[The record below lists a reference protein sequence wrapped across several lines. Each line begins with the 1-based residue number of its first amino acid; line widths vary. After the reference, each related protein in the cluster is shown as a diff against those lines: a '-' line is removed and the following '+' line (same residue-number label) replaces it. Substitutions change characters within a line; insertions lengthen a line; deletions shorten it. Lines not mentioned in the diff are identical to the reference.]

1 MEDPTNKS
9 GYMSLAD
16 VSRMLASFE
25 TSTPISDSAE
35 DVLDQEQV
43 MAEQKKM
50 DEARLMARDLGD
62 KLYLFT
68 DNIKNA
74 KTAGDLL
81 NELNRFYGR
90 DLPMFMDTYEITAE
104 KSDFIKVLI
113 GLYYEFVNLIPVR
126 PGSRNISLDGNESV
140 AKLGNF
146 IITLA
151 AALGVVIF
159 CGDWQKAE
167 ESVTEIVKNVPDVIK
182 VTPVEIDEMANLN
195 LDAEVVKPA
204 DTGEIR
210 KIRETIKSLRKKESL
225 SGKLYRF
232 ARGELNL
239 EEMAR
244 ETEIWDEVQKK
255 VDAVLFPTASKMM
268 N

>member
-16 VSRMLASFE
+16 VSRMLASYE
-25 TSTPISDSAE
+25 NVTPIGEAGDDAF
-35 DVLDQEQV
+35 DREQV

-74 KTAGDLL
+74 KTAGDLF

-90 DLPMFMDTYEITAE
+90 DLPMFMDSYDITAE
-104 KSDFIKVLI
+104 TSDFIKVLI

-126 PGSRNISLDGNESV
+126 KGSRNISLDGNESV

-167 ESVTEIVKNVPDVIK
+167 ESVTEIVINVPEVIK
-182 VTPVEIDEMANLN
+182 VTGVEIDEMADIN
-195 LDAEVVKPA
+195 LDAEVVKPGDKVA
-204 DTGEIR
+204 IR
-210 KIRETIKSLRKKESL
+210 KIREKLSSLRKKDGISQ
-225 SGKLYRF
+225 KLYRF
-232 ARGELNL
+232 ARGETAL
-239 EEMAR
+239 EDMTR
-244 ETEIWDEVQKK
+244 EAEIWEEVKTR
-255 VDAVLFPTASKMM
+255 VEAVLFPTASKL

>member
-25 TSTPISDSAE
+25 TSTPIGESGDDA
-35 DVLDQEQV
+35 LDQEQV
-43 MAEQKKM
+43 MKEQKRM
-50 DEARLMARDLGD
+50 DEARGMARELAD

-68 DNIKNA
+68 DNIKNS
-74 KTAGDLL
+74 KTAGDLF

-90 DLPMFMDTYEITAE
+90 DLPLFMDTYDITAE
-104 KSDFIKVLI
+104 KSDFIKVLM
-113 GLYYEFVNLIPVR
+113 GLYYEFVNMIPVR
-126 PGSRNISLDGNESV
+126 PGSRNISLEGNEAI

-151 AALGVVIF
+151 SALGVVIF

-182 VTPVEIDEMANLN
+182 VTGVEMDDMADLN
-195 LDAEVVKPA
+195 LDAEVVQPGDRA
-204 DTGEIR
+204 EIR
-210 KIRETIKSLRKKESL
+210 KIREKMTVLRKKEGISD
-225 SGKLYRF
+225 KLYRF
-232 ARGELNL
+232 ARGEVNL

-244 ETEIWDEVQKK
+244 ETEIWEEVKKK
-255 VDAVLFPTASKMM
+255 VEAVLFPTASKL